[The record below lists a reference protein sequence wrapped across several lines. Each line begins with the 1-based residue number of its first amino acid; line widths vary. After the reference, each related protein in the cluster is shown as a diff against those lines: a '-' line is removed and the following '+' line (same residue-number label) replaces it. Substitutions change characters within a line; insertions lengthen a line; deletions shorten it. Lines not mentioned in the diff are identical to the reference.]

1 MYLADYHTHS
11 RISPDAGCS
20 MADMARA
27 AVEKGLQ
34 EICFTD
40 HVEPITWGEN
50 VLRPLPYDWAPL
62 KEEFARAQEELG
74 DKIRL
79 RLGIELGDAVQDFAH
94 TAKILENAPEF
105 DFIIGSIH
113 MLSAD
118 MGGKDL
124 YFFDPKD
131 EETARRG
138 IRDYLKRVQCLA
150 EWDGKFSVLGHLT
163 LPLRYLNENRGF
175 DLTFDGYEAEVE
187 SILRTLI
194 AKGRGIEINTNRGNA
209 PLPGE
214 KWLRM
219 YRELGGRIITLGSDA
234 HTAENASV
242 NFASAMEFLKA
253 EGFAG
258 IYLYRNRN
266 PLICTFKN

>member
-20 MADMARA
+20 MADMAFA
-27 AVEKGLQ
+27 AAEKGLQ

-40 HVEPITWGEN
+40 HVEPITWGDNE
-50 VLRPLPYDWAPL
+50 LRPLPYDWAPL
-62 KEEFARAQEELG
+62 KEEFARAKEAVG
-74 DKIRL
+74 DRITL
-79 RLGIELGDAVQDFAH
+79 RLGIELGDAVHDFAH

-105 DFIIGSIH
+105 DFVIGSIH

-131 EETARRG
+131 EETAHRG

-150 EWDGKFSVLGHLT
+150 EWDGNFSVLGHLT

-187 SILRTLI
+187 SIFRALI
-194 AKGRGIEINTNRGNA
+194 ARNKGIEVNTNRGNA

-219 YRELGGRIITLGSDA
+219 YRDLGGRIITLGSDA
-234 HTAENASV
+234 HVDQHVGWAIRERQELLKRCGFT
-242 NFASAMEFLKA
+242 EF
-253 EGFAG
+253 
-258 IYLYRNRN
+258 
-266 PLICTFKN
+266 CTFEKMQPIWHEL